1 MNIILEKLSKVDKD
15 AQVNRLIKYYK
26 LLLKMQNMLFEVKW
40 NYYMSYVKDGGQNL
54 EIYKSF
60 F

>member
-1 MNIILEKLSKVDKD
+1 MDKD

-26 LLLKMQNMLFEVKW
+26 LLLKMQNMLFEVEW

>member
-26 LLLKMQNMLFEVKW
+26 LLLKMQNMLFEVEW

>member
-1 MNIILEKLSKVDKD
+1 MNIILGKLSKVDKD

-26 LLLKMQNMLFEVKW
+26 LLLKMQNMLFEVEW
-40 NYYMSYVKDGGQNL
+40 NYYMSYAKDGGQNL